1 MPSAA
6 TIRLQ
11 IEAALAHRVPSALT
25 PPPRLIRPVA
35 ATGVSAVDELLEGGI
50 PLGAITEISGPECS
64 GRSTLALTFLA
75 QRTREEK
82 VCAWID
88 VTDAFQPETAAA
100 SRIDLSRLLWVRCGT
115 IPEVS
120 TSAKVSFQLP
130 KECLVPP
137 AAKKGLYAGGWG
149 GHPRGEVKGLADA
162 VGDLLQTP
170 SRRQHEARIPQ
181 EPRAL
186 QGNLFPRPVQ
196 NVSNAQN
203 QAERINQARRVTD
216 LLLQGGGFSAIV
228 LDMGGVP
235 PEYSSRVSLD
245 TWFRYRAAAERSQT
259 SVLLLTQRSC
269 AKSSAGLVLRLG
281 SAEYSHEQAKVF
293 TGLRFHIDVERQ
305 RFTPTS
311 NVVPLR
317 KGPQRE
323 TGTQWDGRCSWAG
336 RR

>member
-1 MPSAA
+1 
-6 TIRLQ
+6 
-11 IEAALAHRVPSALT
+11 
-25 PPPRLIRPVA
+25 
-35 ATGVSAVDELLEGGI
+35 
-50 PLGAITEISGPECS
+50 
-64 GRSTLALTFLA
+64 
-75 QRTREEK
+75 
-82 VCAWID
+82 
-88 VTDAFQPETAAA
+88 
-100 SRIDLSRLLWVRCGT
+100 
-115 IPEVS
+115 
-120 TSAKVSFQLP
+120 LP

-170 SRRQHEARIPQ
+170 SPREHETRIRQ
-181 EPRAL
+181 EPRTL

-196 NVSNAQN
+196 NVSNAQS
-203 QAERINQARRVTD
+203 QAERINEARRVTD

-228 LDMGGVP
+228 LDMGGIA

-245 TWFRYRAAAERSQT
+245 TWFRYRGAAERSQT
-259 SVLLLTQRSC
+259 SVLLLTQRPC

-323 TGTQWDGRCSWAG
+323 TGTQWESKCSWTG

>member
-25 PPPRLIRPVA
+25 PPPRMIRPVA

-64 GRSTLALTFLA
+64 GRSTLALSFLS
-75 QRTREEK
+75 QRTREGK

-88 VTDAFQPETAAA
+88 VTDALQPEAAAA

-115 IPEVS
+115 IPEAS
-120 TSAKVSFQLP
+120 TSGKVSFQLP

-170 SRRQHEARIPQ
+170 SPREHETRIRR
-181 EPRAL
+181 EPRTL

-196 NVSNAQN
+196 NVSNAQR
-203 QAERINQARRVTD
+203 QAERINEARRVTD

-228 LDMGGVP
+228 LDMGGIA

-245 TWFRYRAAAERSQT
+245 TWFRYRGAAERSQT
-259 SVLLLTQRSC
+259 SVLLLTQRPC

-281 SAEYSHEQAKVF
+281 SAEYSHEQTKVF

-323 TGTQWDGRCSWAG
+323 TGTQWDSKCSWAG

>member
-1 MPSAA
+1 
-6 TIRLQ
+6 
-11 IEAALAHRVPSALT
+11 
-25 PPPRLIRPVA
+25 LIRPVA

-64 GRSTLALTFLA
+64 GRSTLALSFLA
-75 QRTREEK
+75 QRTREGK

-88 VTDAFQPETAAA
+88 LTDAFQPETAAA

-115 IPEVS
+115 IPEAA
-120 TSAKVSFQLP
+120 TSGKVSFQLP

-137 AAKKGLYAGGWG
+137 AAKKGLYASGWG

-162 VGDLLQTP
+162 VGDLLQAP
-170 SRRQHEARIPQ
+170 SPREHETRIRQ
-181 EPRAL
+181 EPRTF
-186 QGNLFPRPVQ
+186 QGNLFPRPVR

-228 LDMGGVP
+228 LDMGGIA
-235 PEYSSRVSLD
+235 PEYSSRISLD
-245 TWFRYRAAAERSQT
+245 TWFRYRAAAERLQT
-259 SVLLLTQRSC
+259 SVLLLTQHPC
-269 AKSSAGLVLRLG
+269 AKSSAGLVLRLS

-293 TGLRFHIDVERQ
+293 TGLRFRVDVERQ

-323 TGTQWDGRCSWAG
+323 TGTQWDSKCSWAG

>member
-64 GRSTLALTFLA
+64 GRSTLALSFLA
-75 QRTREEK
+75 QRTREGK

-115 IPEVS
+115 IPEAS
-120 TSAKVSFQLP
+120 TSGKVSFQLP

-149 GHPRGEVKGLADA
+149 AHPRSEVKGLADA
-162 VGDLLQTP
+162 VGGLLQAP
-170 SRRQHEARIPQ
+170 R
-181 EPRAL
+181 PRA
-186 QGNLFPRPVQ
+186 NT
-196 NVSNAQN
+196 
-203 QAERINQARRVTD
+203 RR
-216 LLLQGGGFSAIV
+216 
-228 LDMGGVP
+228 
-235 PEYSSRVSLD
+235 EYSRNRVLFRATYSLD
-245 TWFRYRAAAERSQT
+245 
-259 SVLLLTQRSC
+259 
-269 AKSSAGLVLRLG
+269 
-281 SAEYSHEQAKVF
+281 
-293 TGLRFHIDVERQ
+293 RFK
-305 RFTPTS
+305 T
-311 NVVPLR
+311 
-317 KGPQRE
+317 
-323 TGTQWDGRCSWAG
+323 
-336 RR
+336 

>member
-1 MPSAA
+1 
-6 TIRLQ
+6 
-11 IEAALAHRVPSALT
+11 
-25 PPPRLIRPVA
+25 VA

-323 TGTQWDGRCSWAG
+323 TGTQWDSKCSWTG

>member
-25 PPPRLIRPVA
+25 PPSRMIRPVA
-35 ATGVSAVDELLEGGI
+35 GTGVSAVDELLEGGI

-196 NVSNAQN
+196 NVSNAQS
-203 QAERINQARRVTD
+203 QAERINQARRITD

-323 TGTQWDGRCSWAG
+323 TGTQWDSKCSWAG